1 VTGVFSTTFFTA
13 LISGMIFAAMPL
25 VFAGLGETLGEQAGI
40 LGIGMEGYML
50 IGAYAGF
57 NGALYGHSHWVGLL
71 CGLVGGMALA
81 GIVAFLSVRL
91 GLDQIVV
98 GIGVILLAEGV
109 TSVLHGL
116 QFGSSRPRLDA
127 VPGLHI
133 PLLDRIPV
141 VGESVFSQ
149 PLIFWIGLAL
159 LFVVRWLLR
168 STRWGLSLRA
178 AGERPQALDAA
189 GGNVT
194 RVRCWAV
201 LAAGAL
207 AGLGGAYLSVVV
219 AGTFTVPDFTVGLGF
234 LAIVVAMLARGR
246 AAWIFGVA
254 FLYGLA
260 RAIETP
266 LQIIGVDLPKDVVF
280 MLPFVAVLVVL
291 VAFARRSYLPSALG
305 VAYHREQR

>member
-1 VTGVFSTTFFTA
+1 MNGVLSTAFFTA
-13 LISGMIFAAMPL
+13 LVTGMIFAAMPL

-57 NGALYGHSHWVGLL
+57 NGAFFGHSHWAGLL
-71 CGLVGGMALA
+71 CGVAGGIAVA
-81 GIVAFLSVRL
+81 GIAAFLSVHL

-109 TSVLHGL
+109 TSVLHGV
-116 QFGSSRPRLDA
+116 QFGESRPLLSA

-141 VGESVFSQ
+141 IGASVFSQ
-149 PLIFWIGLAL
+149 PLIFWIGIAL
-159 LFVVRWLLR
+159 LLVVRWFLY

-178 AGERPQALDAA
+178 AGERPQALDVA
-189 GGNVT
+189 GGNVL
-194 RVRCWAV
+194 RVRTLVV
-201 LAAGAL
+201 LVSGGL
-207 AGLGGAYLSVVV
+207 AGLGGAYQSVVV

-246 AAWIFGVA
+246 VVWVFGVA

-266 LQIIGVDLPKDVVF
+266 LQLLGVDLPKDVVF
-280 MLPFVAVLVVL
+280 MLPFIAVLIVL
-291 VAFARRSYLPSALG
+291 VIFARRSYLPSALA
-305 VAYHREQR
+305 VPYRREER

>member
-1 VTGVFSTTFFTA
+1 MNGVLSTTFFTA
-13 LISGMIFAAMPL
+13 LVTGMIFAAMPL

-57 NGALYGHSHWVGLL
+57 NGAFLGHSHWVGLL
-71 CGLVGGMALA
+71 CGVAGGMAVA
-81 GIVAFLSVRL
+81 GIAAFLSVRL

-109 TSVLHGL
+109 TSVLHGV
-116 QFGSSRPRLDA
+116 QFGESRPLLGA
-127 VPGLHI
+127 APGLHI

-141 VGESVFSQ
+141 IGASLFSQ
-149 PLIFWIGLAL
+149 PLIFWIGIAL
-159 LFVVRWLLR
+159 LVAVRWFLR

-178 AGERPQALDAA
+178 AGERPQALDVA
-189 GGNVT
+189 GGNVL
-194 RVRCWAV
+194 RVRTLAV
-201 LAAGAL
+201 LVSGGL
-207 AGLGGAYLSVVV
+207 AGLGGAYQSVVV
-219 AGTFTVPDFTVGLGF
+219 AGTFTVPDFTMGLGF

-246 AAWIFGVA
+246 VVWVFGVA

-266 LQIIGVDLPKDVVF
+266 LQLLGVDLPKDVVF
-280 MLPFVAVLVVL
+280 MLPFIAVLIVL
-291 VAFARRSYLPSALG
+291 VIFARRSYLPSALA
-305 VAYHREQR
+305 VPYRREER